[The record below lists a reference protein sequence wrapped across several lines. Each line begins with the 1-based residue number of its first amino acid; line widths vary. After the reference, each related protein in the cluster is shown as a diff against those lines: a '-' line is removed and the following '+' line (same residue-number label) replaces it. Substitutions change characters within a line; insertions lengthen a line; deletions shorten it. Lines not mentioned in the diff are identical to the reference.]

1 MVLSVYAKQRILF
14 YSFQGKRPPAIQKL
28 ISAEGINVSRVS
40 IWKFLKFYHKTNCL
54 SRKDG
59 SGRPTKL
66 TPAVKV
72 VVEQQMVKDDET
84 TAFQL
89 HKLLVEKGVNISI
102 ATILRCRDSLGW
114 TFRGSSYCQLI
125 RTANKQK
132 RLEWA
137 REYLN
142 EAETGF
148 DNVIWS
154 DESSVQLETHKRFCY
169 RKKGCAPK
177 TKPR

>member
-1 MVLSVYAKQRILF
+1 MVLLVYAKQRILF
-14 YSFQGKRPPAIQKL
+14 YSIQGKRPPAIQKL

-40 IWKFLKFYHKTNCL
+40 IWKFLKLYSKTNCL

-66 TPAVKV
+66 MPAVQLI
-72 VVEQQMVKDDET
+72 VEQQMVKDDET

-89 HKLLVEKGVNISI
+89 QKLLVEKGVNISI
-102 ATILRCRDSLGW
+102 TTILRCRDSLGW

-125 RTANKQK
+125 RVANKQK
-132 RLEWA
+132 RADWA

-154 DESSVQLETHKRFCY
+154 DESSIQLETHKRFCY
-169 RKKGCAPK
+169 RKRGCAPK